1 MGKRLDEE
9 KHTSHLVAMAV
20 TRVSGT
26 DSLLASCLNTEWPFS
41 IIPMIP
47 VILKDEWGDIKLP
60 IYK

>member
-47 VILKDEWGDIKLP
+47 NYTQGRKG
-60 IYK
+60 